1 MYYNQPE
8 HIKGVVIVVNKTSK
22 KAAAL
27 IIEKL
32 LWLAWYLG
40 IVFGVLLIGGQ
51 IYLMIAGPDWLGETM
66 KLQIE
71 TSGLVFSFT
80 EGFSAPETGT
90 MFIFQF
96 ALVIPL
102 LAIGLLIIFHLRKIF
117 ATIAGGDP
125 FSMENSKRIRL
136 IGWAVIAASVL
147 KALLSFLIG
156 LYFSTLINLP
166 GLTLTANMRLEDFSG
181 VFVGVIILIL
191 AEVFQHGARLQEES
205 NLIV

>member
-1 MYYNQPE
+1 
-8 HIKGVVIVVNKTSK
+8 VIVVVNKTGK
-22 KAAAL
+22 KTAAL

-51 IYLMIAGPDWLGETM
+51 LYLMIAGPQWLGETM

-80 EGFSAPETGT
+80 EGFNAPEAGT
-90 MFIFQF
+90 LFIFQF

-117 ATIAGGDP
+117 TTIAGGDP
-125 FSMENSKRIRL
+125 FSMQNSKRIRV
-136 IGWAVIAASVL
+136 IGWSVVAVSVL
-147 KALLSFLIG
+147 KALLSFFLG
-156 LYFSTLINLP
+156 LYFSTLIDLP
-166 GLTLTANMRLEDFSG
+166 GLTLIANMRLEDFGG

-205 NLIV
+205 NLTV

>member
-1 MYYNQPE
+1 M
-8 HIKGVVIVVNKTSK
+8 VNKTSK

-32 LWLAWYLG
+32 LGLAWYLG

-51 IYLMIAGPDWLGETM
+51 IYLMIASPDWLGETSM

-80 EGFSAPETGT
+80 EGFSIPEAGI

-102 LAIGLLIIFHLRKIF
+102 LAMGLLIIFHLKKIF
-117 ATIAGGDP
+117 TTIASGDP
-125 FSMENSKRIRL
+125 FSTENSKRIRV
-136 IGWAVIAASVL
+136 IGWTVIAASVL
-147 KALLSFLIG
+147 KALLSFFLGI
-156 LYFSTLINLP
+156 YFSTLVNLP
-166 GLTLTANMRLEDFSG
+166 GLVLTANLRLTDFGG
-181 VFVGVIILIL
+181 VFVGIIILIL

-205 NLIV
+205 NLTV

>member
-1 MYYNQPE
+1 M
-8 HIKGVVIVVNKTSK
+8 VNKTSK
-22 KAAAL
+22 KSAAL

-40 IVFGVLLIGGQ
+40 IVFGVLLISGQ

-71 TSGLVFSFT
+71 TSGLIFSFT

-136 IGWAVIAASVL
+136 IGWAVIVASVL

-166 GLTLTANMRLEDFSG
+166 GLTLTANMRLEDLSG

-205 NLIV
+205 NLTV

>member
-8 HIKGVVIVVNKTSK
+8 HIKGVIIVVNKTSK
-22 KAAAL
+22 KSAAL

-117 ATIAGGDP
+117 ATIVSGDP

-136 IGWAVIAASVL
+136 IGWAVIVASVL

-166 GLTLTANMRLEDFSG
+166 GLTLTANMRLEDLSG

-205 NLIV
+205 NLTV